1 MSKELMSA
9 LEKALRDKPQLK
21 EQPAEDISQ
30 ELLRGGYLQQE
41 PSPGKVAQV
50 LGTLKV
56 REQNMREQN
65 SEHGEG
71 GA

>member
-21 EQPAEDISQ
+21 ERPAEDISE
-30 ELLRGGYLQQE
+30 ELVRNGYLQQE
-41 PSPGKVAQV
+41 PGPAQV
-50 LGTLKV
+50 AEALGTIKA
-56 REQNMREQN
+56 RERKSEQ
-65 SEHGEG
+65 GRG